1 MNIIFF
7 IAEMTESNRSLIDV
21 NLGLE
26 EGEVQGRRGASKS
39 KSPSAGGTTTRT
51 EEKTLAE
58 DESVCCGG
66 PPPST
71 RGIDLPASQ
80 QDSERRRD
88 ETIM

>member
-26 EGEVQGRRGASKS
+26 EGEVQGRRGAFKS
-39 KSPSAGGTTTRT
+39 KSPSAGGTT
-51 EEKTLAE
+51 TLAE

-80 QDSERRRD
+80 EDPERRRD